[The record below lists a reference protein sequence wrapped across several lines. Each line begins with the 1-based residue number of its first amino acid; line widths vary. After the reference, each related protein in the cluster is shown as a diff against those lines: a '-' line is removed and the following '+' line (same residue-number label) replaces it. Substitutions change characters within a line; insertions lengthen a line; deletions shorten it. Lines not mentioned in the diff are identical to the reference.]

1 VKNKFLRSHIKNIF
15 SILSVSILFSG
26 MNFIK
31 LKGLNMKLTYYFR
44 SILVGFVLGVFL
56 LGCGRGD
63 SGRTIIQVK
72 GSDTEVN
79 LVQALAETF
88 MSHHPDVSIAVTGG
102 GSGTG
107 IAAIINQQTDI
118 ANSSRSMRQE
128 EIQQARDRGVEPVAI
143 IFAVDGLA
151 LITHETM
158 TVPSLTVEQVGRIY
172 RGEVT
177 NWNEVGGPNLPIVL
191 YGRQSNSGTFVYFRD
206 NVLGG
211 DYSPRM
217 RNMNGTAQ
225 IVEAVRQDRAGIG
238 YVGIGYISDREGGT
252 ARGIKVV
259 NISNVA
265 DSDPVSPLDPD
276 NVISGLYPISRPLYQ
291 FTNGLPTENIKKFIQ
306 WELSPEGQAVVAQS
320 GYYPVGEEHMEKN
333 RIMGIIE

>member
-1 VKNKFLRSHIKNIF
+1 MLLPKQEGKF
-15 SILSVSILFSG
+15 
-26 MNFIK
+26 MK
-31 LKGLNMKLTYYFR
+31 LK
-44 SILVGFVLGVFL
+44 ILVTTIIAGLLLGAIIS
-56 LGCGRGD
+56 GCGRSD

-79 LVQALAETF
+79 LVQALAENF
-88 MSHHPDVSIAVTGG
+88 MSKHPEVSIAVTGG

-107 IAAIINQQTDI
+107 IAAIINKQTDI
-118 ANSSRSMRQE
+118 ANSSRSMRAE
-128 EIQQARDRGVEPVAI
+128 EIQQARDRGVEPLGI

-158 TVPSLTVEQVGRIY
+158 TVANLSVEQVGRIF
-172 RGEVT
+172 RGEIT
-177 NWNEVGGPNLPIVL
+177 NWKEIGGPDMPIVL

-206 NVLGG
+206 HVLNG

-238 YVGIGYISDREGGT
+238 YVGIGYISDHEGGV
-252 ARGIKVV
+252 ARGIRVIY
-259 NISNVA
+259 ISKDA
-265 DSDPVSPLDPD
+265 ASDAVSPLNPE

-291 FTNGLPTENIKKFIQ
+291 FTDGMPTGNVLKFIQ
-306 WELSPEGQAVVAQS
+306 WELSPEGQAIVAQS
-320 GYYPVGEEHMEKN
+320 GYYPAGTEHMEKN
-333 RIMGIIE
+333 RLAGIIE

>member
-1 VKNKFLRSHIKNIF
+1 
-15 SILSVSILFSG
+15 
-26 MNFIK
+26 MK
-31 LKGLNMKLTYYFR
+31 LKILLTAILGGL
-44 SILVGFVLGVFL
+44 L
-56 LGCGRGD
+56 LGTIISGCSRGD

-79 LVQALAETF
+79 LVQALAENF
-88 MSHHPDVSIAVTGG
+88 MSKYPEVSIAVTGG

-107 IAAIINQQTDI
+107 IAAIINKQTDI
-118 ANSSRSMRQE
+118 ANSSRSMRAE
-128 EIQQARDRGVEPVAI
+128 EIQQARDRGVEPLGI

-158 TVPSLTVEQVGRIY
+158 TVANLSIEQVGRIF
-172 RGEVT
+172 RGEIT
-177 NWNEVGGPNLPIVL
+177 KWKEIGGPDMPIVL
-191 YGRQSNSGTFVYFRD
+191 YGRQSNSGTYVYFRD
-206 NVLGG
+206 HVLNG

-238 YVGIGYISDREGGT
+238 YVGIGYISDHEGGV

-259 NISNVA
+259 NISKDA
-265 DSDPVSPLDPD
+265 ASDAVSPLDPE

-291 FTNGLPTENIKKFIQ
+291 FTDGMPRGNVLNFIQ
-306 WELSPEGQAVVAQS
+306 WELSPEGQAIVAQS
-320 GYYPVGEEHMEKN
+320 GYYPAGEEHMEKN
-333 RIMGIIE
+333 RLAGIIE